1 MELVELAERI
11 NNFRQMEQMADKPS
25 ASFDPSDGMDTV
37 SELKDYV
44 RFLFKHLQ
52 EKDATIQE
60 MAADLK
66 ALRQKDSDY
75 QKLLEQ
81 VVRQNE
87 EMHQLVSENNRLNQ
101 AVVKLSEQLALQQKH
116 RFSGHSQKKKK
127 ASGVPS
133 GETAS
138 DRQKDEDDFD
148 GGDNPIPNDEV
159 PANIPD
165 ADMEEKHPTGI
176 DEFRKGRKY
185 NTMSAVEVVL
195 HKSDVTLLPEGSI
208 FLGMRIRRAYEQV
221 LKIIQHEYQMVV
233 YQDKDGKILETYL
246 PVDGASDYVDRFPG
260 THASASYMAHLGFSK
275 YVMCTPFYRE
285 MNRIVA
291 AKMKTCRQTLINWTR
306 KGAWYLNKLTE
317 YFKDLLFSEDG
328 IVNCDETWERVV
340 LKQGKKSY
348 LWCFVN
354 RITKVV
360 MFHYDKGSR
369 SRVTLKD
376 FIGDRQIKALQSDG
390 YNVYMYLDNDVIDT
404 DHLCCMAHARSKFY
418 AALEQGKDSRAER
431 ILYLIGKL
439 YHLENEIKGK
449 SVQEIYQARN
459 SEKTKKLKEQLI
471 AEVTKILTDD
481 VGQSDTLMG
490 KALRYFK
497 KFETQL
503 FAYMKDGRYTIDNL
517 IAERAIR
524 SFTVERNN
532 APTFCSHKGVEVSAM
547 YHTVIETC
555 KLQGYSVLEY
565 LEAFFTAV
573 IKGRTDYKKLMPA
586 TIGISKIK

>member
-275 YVMCTPFYRE
+275 YEKRLKEDRNIANC
-285 MNRIVA
+285 
-291 AKMKTCRQTLINWTR
+291 
-306 KGAWYLNKLTE
+306 
-317 YFKDLLFSEDG
+317 KDFA
-328 IVNCDETWERVV
+328 V
-340 LKQGKKSY
+340 L
-348 LWCFVN
+348 
-354 RITKVV
+354 
-360 MFHYDKGSR
+360 R
-369 SRVTLKD
+369 SR
-376 FIGDRQIKALQSDG
+376 
-390 YNVYMYLDNDVIDT
+390 
-404 DHLCCMAHARSKFY
+404 
-418 AALEQGKDSRAER
+418 
-431 ILYLIGKL
+431 
-439 YHLENEIKGK
+439 
-449 SVQEIYQARN
+449 
-459 SEKTKKLKEQLI
+459 
-471 AEVTKILTDD
+471 
-481 VGQSDTLMG
+481 
-490 KALRYFK
+490 
-497 KFETQL
+497 
-503 FAYMKDGRYTIDNL
+503 
-517 IAERAIR
+517 IR
-524 SFTVERNN
+524 RME
-532 APTFCSHKGVEVSAM
+532 GV
-547 YHTVIETC
+547 
-555 KLQGYSVLEY
+555 KRR
-565 LEAFFTAV
+565 
-573 IKGRTDYKKLMPA
+573 K
-586 TIGISKIK
+586 